1 MKITL
6 QAVYKPYGLEHSFDG
21 SVQFFN
27 FNTDYRDVKYDWMKS
42 KSKWTED
49 EKKAANCDL
58 SIRDLKRLQETELM
72 EYREVEI
79 DGKPSTIEEVMKT
92 IEEGK

>member
-1 MKITL
+1 
-6 QAVYKPYGLEHSFDG
+6 
-21 SVQFFN
+21 
-27 FNTDYRDVKYDWMKS
+27 MKS